1 MSGRQ
6 KQRTKGNVKPSSSA
20 RTAELM
26 ARESGGAM
34 GFIGFGTM
42 SGDLGYVPQT
52 QDDDSQLDG
61 DFRMVLRKLTK
72 KDVVTKLKA
81 LQEFG
86 TLCKE
91 KDRDTVTATLP
102 HWSRLYGRLT
112 IDHDKRVREA
122 TQQTFQ
128 LLVEQVKRNLAP
140 HLRSLMGP
148 WLLAQCD
155 TYPAAKTNARA
166 AFECAF
172 PLHKQPDAIGFCSVQ
187 VIQYLQGNLF
197 KETPT
202 TLSDANTTTPE
213 EQEEKYLRVIS
224 SSMLALGELVS
235 MVTEKYLTK
244 VSEQLADIL
253 GDGKLWKMGKHQS
266 PMVRAAFFSLL
277 GSICK
282 YMPSVAETHFSRI
295 SPALLGN
302 LDESESA
309 VVSALWEAVLILV
322 SQLPD
327 CWSHVNPRKAVL
339 PKLWSFL
346 RSNGHGYAATIF
358 PSLLPFLSKIPADVI
373 GDGVAFYGE
382 FFGHLKTG
390 LCKDS
395 VSKTPL
401 ELEAVVKAYME
412 CLRYVISR
420 NLSMEENC
428 TKIQNMLI
436 EDHILVLLE
445 SSIVEYNSHLST
457 TSLYSQTTTLISYL
471 QKQTITDQSEAS
483 QAANNI
489 LRLLWDN
496 ITKLCLTEIDIHAEA
511 ASEFIDR
518 IVFLLCNLVS
528 PERAEQLLNSQ
539 KKVSGVKFDLE
550 ENASG
555 IRKDQMDDQFERSKV
570 ESQERTEVIAGAA
583 IGVAYVADIS
593 DDLVELA
600 CRVTNSAMMA
610 AKANS
615 SLPHI
620 EFLSK
625 IVAIFPITSVFDEV
639 LNVNSCLQSD
649 VASAESSDQKSAISH
664 DNVHAAA
671 MECFQQVFSPWVLN
685 LDGDGG
691 SDMKQETGSVVDML
705 HVVLHCVENAHKAAI
720 LDEICCNT
728 RSPLVLH
735 KLVTKIQAQPDRAF
749 LSAWLKSAK
758 FGEKVV
764 GLADSLCHM
773 MADSQ
778 SAIRKQSWDLISLG
792 LSTDANGEPKMNA
805 VYAEKVLLKF
815 TEALQSSK
823 VKGHHEEQTHNAV
836 SFICDVASHFFS
848 GVEGCMVIKSTEKLL
863 FALFQIGC
871 SDTSTLSEALREKI
885 NSAWKTGV
893 SVLVKQTGGLMTEDG
908 VLHTVASWIKMTLL
922 SSTHTLHRAK
932 YVSVLVKQ
940 TGGLMTEDG
949 VLHTVASWIK
959 MTLLSGNHTL
969 HRPKYVSVLVK
980 QTGGLMTEDGVLH
993 TVASWIKMIYGW
1005 HSYIT
1010 QVRPKYVSVL
1020 VKQTGGLMT
1029 EDGVLHT
1036 VASWIKMIYG
1046 WHSYIT
1052 QVRPKYVS
1060 VLVKQTGG
1068 LMTEDGVL
1076 HTVASWIK
1084 MTLLSGTH
1092 TLHRCHHL
1100 AQSVHTLCVTVLTSL
1115 PQCED
1120 DGSSLHTIEELLS
1133 IMMPTAEEWEANDKQ
1148 LSKQWQVSVLLNSAL
1163 TYASLPPTPKSDIK
1177 QDDMPTSVI
1186 LSAFIASLLESRDD
1200 EQRLPWQ
1207 YDFMESAILEMVHA
1221 LEWCKGMMGLQAQ
1234 TKVNTHLPPPVSH
1247 MPAYCQQVALSLETT
1262 LGSVLKT
1269 LNAGEWNALISQAIS
1284 KSLASGGLWA
1294 LSLGNILAHYECSTS
1309 ASTQDKCNIYDMIGG
1324 PDRLTDMSETCLHTL
1339 ESVIPYLATDSVLEV
1354 LQINIAV
1361 LITTDTSMISNISGG
1376 LGLLAIISKCCQH
1389 PQWDRITQYDLIISC
1404 VEQLVTWRDE
1414 WEQGFLLLAII
1425 TKCCQHPQWD
1435 RITQYDL
1442 IISCVEQLVTW
1453 RDEWEQGFL
1462 FNCDLFEAN
1471 VELIPVN
1478 TAIIRFLQQAIKKIP
1493 SSLASHHWD
1502 FVLCSLVS
1510 WIQSCTENIKDL
1522 TSSIPVAALCC
1533 AVCDLLTLASNLL
1546 GNPNVTISNVPS
1558 NLATE
1563 WNEFFSEAAF
1573 TVLLPVLVGLLD
1585 TIDLS
1590 NLTITQYHLLQSLC
1604 EAVSHTPEEHLLDNK
1619 LPAKLHAGSWLPDNL
1634 QTLTNTLCPM
1644 LSKPLRCVQLA
1655 AYQMLTKVMPSI
1667 TKHDEEHLQDSS
1679 KDEEEVIL
1687 TPPPGLKDILD
1698 SSEVLMASLLGDVPV
1713 GECVVM
1719 EPGSEAYHDTLM
1731 YMLGWRLYLAIFKA
1745 ASAEIRASYAIHM
1758 RNTKCVEHLLENLFC
1773 LMPQVPIS
1781 SRESSNKSTTKSTK
1795 SNQVTMF
1802 TEEPQLKI
1810 KDCFPSSV
1818 EIQHQACAVY
1828 LSSLEELPAMVR
1840 QWWNSQDKRIAPLV
1854 EKFTGKYVSPVL
1866 CTRELQGVQCQ
1877 PTAFDNMTV
1886 KARPMTWEVIATYA
1900 VEELSMDLVIQL
1912 ATNHPLGVI
1921 TVDSGQKVGV
1931 SQSQWRNW
1939 MLQLTTFLTH
1949 QNGSILDGLKLWKR
1963 NVDKRFE
1970 GVDDCMICFS
1980 VIHGSNYSLPK
1991 LTCKTCKKKFH
2002 SACLYKWFST
2012 SNQSSCPLCRSP
2024 F

>member
-224 SSMLALGELVS
+224 SSMLALGELVA
-235 MVTEKYLTK
+235 MVTEKYLAK
-244 VSEQLADIL
+244 VSEQLAEIL

-282 YMPSVAETHFSRI
+282 YVPSVAETHFARI

-309 VVSALWEAVLILV
+309 VVSSLWEAVLILV

-346 RSNGHGYAATIF
+346 RNGGHGYAATIF

-428 TKIQNMLI
+428 TKIQNLLI

-483 QAANNI
+483 PAANNI

-496 ITKLCLTEIDIHAEA
+496 ITKLCLTQIDAHAEA
-511 ASEFIDR
+511 ASELIDR
-518 IVFLLCNLVS
+518 IVLLLCNLVS

-639 LNVNSCLQSD
+639 LNVNSCHQSD

-691 SDMKQETGSVVDML
+691 SDMKQETESVVDML
-705 HVVLHCVENAHKAAI
+705 HVVLHCVENVHKAAI

-764 GLADSLCHM
+764 ALADSLCHM

-922 SSTHTLHRAK
+922 SSTHA
-932 YVSVLVKQ
+932 
-940 TGGLMTEDG
+940 
-949 VLHTVASWIK
+949 
-959 MTLLSGNHTL
+959 
-969 HRPKYVSVLVK
+969 
-980 QTGGLMTEDGVLH
+980 
-993 TVASWIKMIYGW
+993 
-1005 HSYIT
+1005 
-1010 QVRPKYVSVL
+1010 
-1020 VKQTGGLMT
+1020 
-1029 EDGVLHT
+1029 
-1036 VASWIKMIYG
+1036 
-1046 WHSYIT
+1046 
-1052 QVRPKYVS
+1052 
-1060 VLVKQTGG
+1060 
-1068 LMTEDGVL
+1068 
-1076 HTVASWIK
+1076 
-1084 MTLLSGTH
+1084 
-1092 TLHRCHHL
+1092 LHRCHHL
-1100 AQSVHTLCVTVLTSL
+1100 AQAVHTLCVTVLTSL

-1133 IMMPTAEEWEANDKQ
+1133 IMMPTSEEWEANDKQ
-1148 LSKQWQVSVLLNSAL
+1148 LSQQWQVSVLLNSAL

-1186 LSAFIASLLESRDD
+1186 LSAFIASLLEARDD

-1207 YDFMESAILEMVHA
+1207 YDFMESTILEMVHT
-1221 LEWCKGMMGLQAQ
+1221 LEWCKGMLGLQSQ

-1284 KSLASGGLWA
+1284 KSFASGGLWA

-1376 LGLLAIISKCCQH
+1376 LG
-1389 PQWDRITQYDLIISC
+1389 
-1404 VEQLVTWRDE
+1404 
-1414 WEQGFLLLAII
+1414 LLAII

-1546 GNPNVTISNVPS
+1546 GNPSVNISNVPS

-1573 TVLLPVLVGLLD
+1573 TVLLPVLVELLD

-1619 LPAKLHAGSWLPDNL
+1619 LPANLHAGSWLPDNL

-1644 LSKPLRCVQLA
+1644 LAKPLRCVQLA
-1655 AYQMLTKVMPSI
+1655 AYQMLTKVMSSI

-1745 ASAEIRASYAIHM
+1745 ASAEIRASYAVHM

-1802 TEEPQLKI
+1802 TEEPQLNI